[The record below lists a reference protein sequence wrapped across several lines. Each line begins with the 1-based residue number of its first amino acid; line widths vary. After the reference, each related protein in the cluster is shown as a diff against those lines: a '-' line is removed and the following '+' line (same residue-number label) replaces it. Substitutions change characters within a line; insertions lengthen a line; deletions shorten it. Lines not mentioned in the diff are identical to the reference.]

1 MITFENVTKVYE
13 DGTKALDNVNF
24 HIDKGEFV
32 FLVGPSGS
40 GKSTLTRLLMHE
52 ETPTS
57 GSILVD
63 GTRVETLA
71 RKEIPYLRRSFGV
84 IFQDF
89 RLLDD
94 RTVFENIAF
103 AMKIVGASKREIRR
117 QVPHLLSMVGLSGK
131 AKLFPPQLSRGEAQR
146 VAVAR
151 ALANNPPILLA
162 DEPTASLPPKTSF
175 EIVDLLCDINARG
188 TTVVMATHAK
198 EIVDRVHKRV
208 IAIEDGVL
216 VRDDSKG
223 GYELHE
229 NE

>member
-1 MITFENVTKVYE
+1 MITFENVNKVYE
-13 DGTKALDNVNF
+13 DGTKALDNVSF

-32 FLVGPSGS
+32 FVVGPSGS

-57 GSILVD
+57 GSITID
-63 GTRVETLA
+63 GIRVEDLS
-71 RKEIPYLRRSFGV
+71 RKDIPYLRRSIGV

-103 AMKIVGASKREIRR
+103 AMQIVGASRREIRR
-117 QVPHLLSMVGLSGK
+117 KVPQLLSMVGLSGK
-131 AKLFPPQLSRGEAQR
+131 SKLFPTQLSRGEAQR

-175 EIVDLLCDINARG
+175 EIVDLLCDINSRG

-198 EIVDRVHKRV
+198 DIVDAVHKRV
-208 IAIEDGVL
+208 IAIEEGVL
-216 VRDDSKG
+216 VRDDRNG
-223 GYELHE
+223 GYEGE
-229 NE
+229 K